1 MSQGPPPSEVAPVS
15 DDAWKDPP
23 RHKADPGSAPVL
35 AVDGWD
41 GPLDWL
47 LELARSRR
55 IDLAKLPILGLVEA
69 FATALEDAL
78 ARRGPG
84 AVALGILGDWVVM
97 AATLALLCSRL
108 LLPRDNAAA
117 RQAHAEAEALRR
129 QLVDRAA
136 TAAAADRLDGRC
148 QFGRDVFA
156 RGQPEAAGQRSGRVG
171 DITGLFRACLVAL
184 QLPWGAEAAYRPPA
198 VPLWTVAQ
206 ATARIRALLPAA
218 PEMRELG
225 RFLPRVPLDASDRD
239 RKCRAAIAATFCSS
253 LELARD
259 QALTLTQP
267 KHWAAISVGGFS
279 TDRAEGLA
287 SNPIE
292 RTL

>member
-1 MSQGPPPSEVAPVS
+1 MSQGPPSSEVAAVS
-15 DDAWKDPP
+15 DGAWEDPP
-23 RHKADPGSAPVL
+23 RQKADPGRAPVL

-69 FATALEDAL
+69 FATALEGAL

-84 AVALGILGDWVVM
+84 AVALGTLGDWVVM
-97 AATLALLCSRL
+97 ASTLALLRSRL
-108 LLPRDNAAA
+108 LLPRDDAAA

-136 TAAAADRLDGRC
+136 TAAAADWLDGRC
-148 QFGRDVFA
+148 QLGRDVFA

-184 QLPWGAEAAYRPPA
+184 QLPWDAESAFRPPA
-198 VPLWTVAQ
+198 VPPWTVAQ

-218 PEMRELG
+218 PETRELG

-239 RKCRAAIAATFCSS
+239 RRCRAALAATFCSS
-253 LELARD
+253 LELSRD
-259 QALTLTQP
+259 QALALQQQAPWEVITVY
-267 KHWAAISVGGFS
+267 AAPSGPGM
-279 TDRAEGLA
+279 
-287 SNPIE
+287 
-292 RTL
+292 

>member
-15 DDAWKDPP
+15 DDAWEDPP
-23 RHKADPGSAPVL
+23 RHKADPGRAPVL

-84 AVALGILGDWVVM
+84 AVALGTLGDWVVM
-97 AATLALLCSRL
+97 AATLALLRSRL
-108 LLPRDNAAA
+108 LLPRDDAAA

-136 TAAAADRLDGRC
+136 TAAAADWLDGRC
-148 QFGRDVFA
+148 QLGRDVFA

-184 QLPWGAEAAYRPPA
+184 QLQWDAEAAYRPPA
-198 VPLWTVAQ
+198 VPPWTVAQ
-206 ATARIRALLPAA
+206 ATARIRRMLAELPEA
-218 PEMRELG
+218 RELG
-225 RFLPRVPLDASDRD
+225 AFIPEVPPDAADRE
-239 RKCRAAIAATFCSS
+239 RRCRASVAVTFCGS

-259 QALTLTQP
+259 QSLTLDQLAPWAALTVRTTGSSL
-267 KHWAAISVGGFS
+267 AAGQDSSGS
-279 TDRAEGLA
+279 
-287 SNPIE
+287 
-292 RTL
+292 